1 MSSDEPV
8 AEETL
13 VQNAKYHITRRKE
26 EEFHLIR
33 ITGKYGDEMLDDLRS
48 KVFLYKTNYGVD
60 ASKLAGMNALFAREL
75 ADTAQA
81 FRAGERR
88 LVLISPPETLRS
100 LLNLRTGKNP
110 IEVVLSEDKLR
121 KPPAAGGDPGANAF
135 KELERIRKEFQSNR
149 HWQFIDREGCWIC
162 PFCGVLQTDVRLTSP
177 LSIPSI
183 VIEKAY
189 KHLWSRCGSFKP
201 SSQVLRPLQQ
211 LQETLRRVNDDK
223 MVVPKQKI
231 DKMESELA
239 VLKGKA
245 TEMEDSV
252 KRASERQ
259 RRLLPTKAPDVAGAE
274 IDLIYRPAAVVSGD
288 FYDFVS
294 LPDGK
299 IGFLIGDVSGHGIEA
314 GILMGMA
321 KKVLSIRLQDFADP
335 KEAVVRANED
345 IDRDL
350 GRVNFVTAFVAI
362 FDPSRRVLTCIRAG
376 HNPPL
381 LFNPARE
388 GRCVQLKPGGLGL
401 GIMSEANFG
410 PTIQQLDIP
419 IQSGDLLLL
428 YTDGFVEARDEEGE
442 QFGVDRTTQ
451 ILGSSYGLSSA
462 LILSNLAHAL
472 DDFAGHRV
480 SEDDITAV
488 CVRFQ

>member
-1 MSSDEPV
+1 MRPDEPV

-13 VQNAKYHITRRKE
+13 VKNAKYQITRRKE

-33 ITGKYGDEMLDDLRS
+33 ITGRYGDEMLDDLRT

-60 ASKLAGMNALFAREL
+60 TSQLAGITALFAREI

-81 FRAGERR
+81 FKAGERR
-88 LVLISPPETLRS
+88 LVLVSPPDTLRS
-100 LLNLRTGKNP
+100 LLNSRTGKAP
-110 IEVVLSEDKLR
+110 VEIVLSEDKLR
-121 KPPAAGGDPGANAF
+121 KPPAAGGDPNANAF
-135 KELERIRKEFQSNR
+135 KELERIRKEFQTNR
-149 HWQFIDREGCWIC
+149 HWQYIDREGCWIC
-162 PFCGVLQTDVRLTSP
+162 PFCGVLQTEVRLTSP
-177 LSIPSI
+177 LAIPGT

-201 SSQVLRPLQQ
+201 SSQVLKPLNV
-211 LQETLRRVNDDK
+211 LQETLRRANEDK
-223 MVVPKQKI
+223 MVVPKQKL
-231 DKMESELA
+231 DKMETELA

-245 TEMEDSV
+245 SEMEDSV

-259 RRLLPTKAPDVAGAE
+259 RRLLPTKAPEVAGAE
-274 IDLIYRPAAVVSGD
+274 IDLVYRPADVVSGD
-288 FYDFVS
+288 FYDFVP
-294 LPDGK
+294 LRDGK
-299 IGFLIGDVSGHGIEA
+299 IAFLIGDVSGHGIEA

-321 KKVLSIRLQDFADP
+321 KKVLSIRLQDFPDP
-335 KEAVVRANED
+335 KQAVVRANED

-362 FDPSRRVLTCIRAG
+362 FDPKVRMLHCIRAG

-381 LFNPARE
+381 LFNPARQE
-388 GRCVQLKPGGLGL
+388 RCVQLKPGGLGL

-410 PTIQQLDIP
+410 PTIQPMDVQIIP
-419 IQSGDLLLL
+419 GDVLLL
-428 YTDGFVEARDEEGE
+428 YTDGLAEARDEQGE
-442 QFGVDRTTQ
+442 QFGTERMTD

-462 LILSNLAHAL
+462 LILSNLSHAL
-472 DDFAGHRV
+472 DDFAQHRV

-488 CVRFQ
+488 CARFQ